1 MADKRRHYYTEGNTA
16 KEVEYAYPDSY
27 EEELEKR
34 RSRDRK
40 RKEIRARAVQLRQLR
55 IDTFKFIVSIMVIC
69 TLFFGYLYLQNSINT
84 RKDHISDLK
93 QQITTL
99 KDSNAAAQSRI
110 ATASNIETIKDT
122 AVNHLGMVYANSN
135 QIVYYDVENEDYM
148 TQYDDVP

>member
-1 MADKRRHYYTEGNTA
+1 MADRRNYYTEGNTA
-16 KEVEYAYPDSY
+16 REAEYAYPDPY

-34 RSRDRK
+34 REKDRK
-40 RKEIRARAVQLRQLR
+40 RKEVRARAVQLRQLR
-55 IDTFKFIVSIMVIC
+55 IDTFNFILSIGVIC
-69 TLFFGYLYLQNSINT
+69 ALFFGYLYLQNSINT
-84 RKDHISDLK
+84 RKNNISDLK

-122 AVNHLGMVYANSN
+122 AVNNLGMVYANSD
-135 QIVYYDVENEDYM
+135 QIIYYDVENEDYM